1 MNTAHDNFFCKIQ
14 DTCMH
19 IIIAFNLRAYNSVS
33 VNVAYSITA
42 CLILLHVAS
51 SPTQKLFD
59 NLTSYYIRNM
69 IKTML

>member
-19 IIIAFNLRAYNSVS
+19 IIIGFKLRACNSTSVS
-33 VNVAYSITA
+33 VTVAYSITT

-51 SPTQKLFD
+51 SPTQKLHF
-59 NLTSYYIRNM
+59 LI
-69 IKTML
+69 I